1 MRNDSMH
8 LFCALRLLLWV
19 ALDGTLEGLVK
30 EPTEQ
35 FRLFGT
41 SEGRGVEQSGILG
54 ATRCFD
60 LVSHFPIRLGCR
72 GEISTGCSLWRGPL
86 QRKWSIN
93 LVSKL
98 PDCLLVYSRKIWA
111 LKCWVGVSFML
122 FP

>member
-8 LFCALRLLLWV
+8 LFCALRPLLWV

-60 LVSHFPIRLGCR
+60 LVSHFPLQTR
-72 GEISTGCSLWRGPL
+72 L
-86 QRKWSIN
+86 QRGDFHW
-93 LVSKL
+93 
-98 PDCLLVYSRKIWA
+98 LLAMEGPIAAKVEYQFS
-111 LKCWVGVSFML
+111 V
-122 FP
+122 